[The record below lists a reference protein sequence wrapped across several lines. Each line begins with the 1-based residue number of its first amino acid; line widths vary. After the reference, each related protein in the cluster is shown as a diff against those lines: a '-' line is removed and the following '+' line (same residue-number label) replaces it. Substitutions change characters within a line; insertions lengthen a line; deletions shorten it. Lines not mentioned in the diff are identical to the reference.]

1 MKVNVNDLLRMKKD
15 IIPVIARKF
24 RISERQAENFLRIAI
39 EEAARSRRLSVEKG
53 EISGSDTAVSELLTE
68 VESWSEDEFDEEDF
82 EILGYCRSISE
93 D

>member
-1 MKVNVNDLLRMKKD
+1 
-15 IIPVIARKF
+15 F
-24 RISERQAENFLRIAI
+24 RISERQAEHFLRISI

>member
-15 IIPVIARKF
+15 IIPAIARKF